1 MNNIYMCLYFP
12 SYSDYDQIQMYMFN
26 CNTDL
31 TE

>member
-1 MNNIYMCLYFP
+1 MCVCVYFP